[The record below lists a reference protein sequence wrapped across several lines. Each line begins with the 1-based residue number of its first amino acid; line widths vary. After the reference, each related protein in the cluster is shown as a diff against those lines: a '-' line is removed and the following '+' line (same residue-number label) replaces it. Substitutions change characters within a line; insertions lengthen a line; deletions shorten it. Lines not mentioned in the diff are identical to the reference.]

1 MAEVVVAVKS
11 VDRGSQNIQSFG
23 DKLGKLGMSALG
35 INSAMQVASA
45 AMNAFTGTVQGAWRA
60 LGEGAALTTAQG
72 NFERLAGSIGTTADA
87 LRNDLTAATQGMV
100 SQAQLMASAS
110 ELMALGLTRT
120 HDQTVRLGSVAGQLG
135 WNMQH
140 LILELNNMSGLRL
153 DALGLELDKVK
164 AKAKEFEAA
173 GMSAKEAYAEAV
185 ITMGEQKLDI
195 IQLSDAEKAMRQL
208 TTAAEDAGNAFKI
221 AFAQGLAGDMQDLA
235 GGAMAMGD
243 SWKYAA
249 EWAGQYAAITSGFI
263 LRGVTA
269 SGMRMEM
276 DNLRDAFL
284 AAGGSMAEF
293 EERYKGIFDMSGRL
307 SVEQLSLVI
316 QQLEADIAA
325 LKDTAAYANPELRQ
339 MEQWGGIPKEK
350 IRSVTEWTDEAKKAA
365 LAAAEL
371 SDFNISGVEGATQSG
386 IWAVAG
392 AHIQGILD
400 AAEAEAAEA
409 ADKIAQEHQ
418 EAAAAI
424 QEAYTDA
431 ARQASSAFMAALKPD
446 AMPDFGNVD
455 AMRQS
460 AFDMAGAFGLSV
472 PILADM
478 GVQMGVIDEKTAE
491 AAAKAGIFQL
501 ALQNLFGQLA
511 AGNLDVSGFIDA
523 YDALISDL
531 QSKSLV
537 EIQVEL
543 KQVENPARDSWAW
556 LPAEERVQE
565 VEVGV
570 KFTPEQS
577 ALQTALGLIDGI
589 PDNNEKLITFG
600 AEYTAVTDATDTI
613 QKAITAIDATVA
625 YVPDTKLVNAAN
637 VLIDQSHL
645 TVIVDYVT
653 SGTPEIPHRA
663 GGGPVS
669 EGSPYWVGE
678 VGPELFVPWTAGT
691 IIPHGRSGGGKS
703 GDTTINLN
711 VNFSGQVADP
721 RRVVSSIKQGLS
733 DFYAD
738 LLQEGVN
745 W

>member
-35 INSAMQVASA
+35 INSAMQVAGA
-45 AMNAFTGTVQGAWRA
+45 AMTAFTNTVQGAWRA

-100 SQAQLMASAS
+100 SQAELMASAS

-208 TTAAEDAGNAFKI
+208 TAAAEDAGNAFKV
-221 AFAQGLAGDMQDLA
+221 AFAQGLADDMQDLA

-249 EWAGQYAAITSGFI
+249 EWAGQYAAITSGII

-325 LKDTAAYANPELRQ
+325 LKDAAAYANPELRQ

-409 ADKIAQEHQ
+409 ADKIAQELADAFDTAARAASDAFATAMAGLKDDTVPDLIDIFGNFDSSKVNEAIMGMAQ
-418 EAAAAI
+418 SSGAAVSQLGSLGVALGEFTPAMAEAATKAALFQGALEGLTKQWVLGKIDTSAFLTAIEEVQGILAGSLADVQTQLENSARGWAPVAVPAQVDWVDGDPTVAARDPIHVPI
-424 QEAYTDA
+424 QPTIATDA
-431 ARQASSAFMAALKPD
+431 LQQALDPLDGIMAEKTRITFDDPD
-446 AMPDFGNVD
+446 TTAVTRAIDTIIADIDSLPAVVTFDDPDT
-455 AMRQS
+455 S
-460 AFDMAGAFGLSV
+460 AFD
-472 PILADM
+472 
-478 GVQMGVIDEKTAE
+478 AE
-491 AAAKAGIFQL
+491 IRR
-501 ALQNLFGQLA
+501 
-511 AGNLDVSGFIDA
+511 IE
-523 YDALISDL
+523 
-531 QSKSLV
+531 SLRPKVFV
-537 EIQVEL
+537 EI
-543 KQVENPARDSWAW
+543 
-556 LPAEERVQE
+556 
-565 VEVGV
+565 
-570 KFTPEQS
+570 
-577 ALQTALGLIDGI
+577 
-589 PDNNEKLITFG
+589 
-600 AEYTAVTDATDTI
+600 
-613 QKAITAIDATVA
+613 
-625 YVPDTKLVNAAN
+625 VPLAPPP
-637 VLIDQSHL
+637 
-645 TVIVDYVT
+645 T
-653 SGTPEIPHRA
+653 SG
-663 GGGPVS
+663 
-669 EGSPYWVGE
+669 
-678 VGPELFVPWTAGT
+678 GT
-691 IIPHGRSGGGKS
+691 N
-703 GDTTINLN
+703 INMN

-721 RRVVSSIKQGLS
+721 RRVVSSIRQGMS

>member
-249 EWAGQYAAITSGFI
+249 EWAGQYAAITSGII

-325 LKDTAAYANPELRQ
+325 LKDAAAYANPELRQ

-365 LAAAEL
+365 IAAGELA
-371 SDFNISGVEGATQSG
+371 DFNISGVEGATQSG

-400 AAEAEAAEA
+400 AAEAEAAET
-409 ADKIAQEHQ
+409 ADKIAQELSDAFKEVAQ
-418 EAAAAI
+418 AASDAFTTAMAGLKDDTVPDLLDIFGNFDSGKVNEAIMGMAQSSGAAVSQLGALGVALGEFTPAMAEAATKAALFQGALEGLTKQWVLGKIDTSAFLGAIEEVQGILAGSLADVQTQLENSARGWTPVSVPAQVDWVDGDPTVATRDPIHVAI
-424 QEAYTDA
+424 QPTIATDA
-431 ARQASSAFMAALKPD
+431 LQQALDPLDGIMAEKTRITFDDPD
-446 AMPDFGNVD
+446 TTAVTRAIDTIIADIDSLPAVVTFDDPDT
-455 AMRQS
+455 S
-460 AFDMAGAFGLSV
+460 AFD
-472 PILADM
+472 
-478 GVQMGVIDEKTAE
+478 AE
-491 AAAKAGIFQL
+491 IRR
-501 ALQNLFGQLA
+501 
-511 AGNLDVSGFIDA
+511 IE
-523 YDALISDL
+523 
-531 QSKSLV
+531 SLRPKVFV
-537 EIQVEL
+537 EIVPL
-543 KQVENPARDSWAW
+543 APPDVGGGSGGGGGGTPGNPA
-556 LPAEERVQE
+556 
-565 VEVGV
+565 
-570 KFTPEQS
+570 
-577 ALQTALGLIDGI
+577 
-589 PDNNEKLITFG
+589 
-600 AEYTAVTDATDTI
+600 
-613 QKAITAIDATVA
+613 
-625 YVPDTKLVNAAN
+625 
-637 VLIDQSHL
+637 
-645 TVIVDYVT
+645 
-653 SGTPEIPHRA
+653 
-663 GGGPVS
+663 
-669 EGSPYWVGE
+669 
-678 VGPELFVPWTAGT
+678 
-691 IIPHGRSGGGKS
+691 RSGGGKS
-703 GDTTINLN
+703 GDTNINMN

-721 RRVVSSIKQGLS
+721 RRVVSSIRQGMS

>member
-23 DKLGKLGMSALG
+23 DKLSKLGMSALG

-100 SQAQLMASAS
+100 SQAELMANAS
-110 ELMALGLTRT
+110 EMMALGLTRT

-249 EWAGQYAAITSGFI
+249 EWAGQYAAITSGII

-325 LKDTAAYANPELRQ
+325 LKDAAAYANPELRQ

-365 LAAAEL
+365 IAAGELA
-371 SDFNISGVEGATQSG
+371 DFNISGVEGATQSG

-400 AAEAEAAEA
+400 DAEAEAAET
-409 ADKIAQEHQ
+409 ADKIAQELSDAFKEVAQ
-418 EAAAAI
+418 AASDAFTTAMAGLKDDTVPDLLDIFGNFDSAKVNEAIMGMAQSSGAAVSQLGALGVALGEFTPAMAEAATKAALFQGALEGLTKQWVLGKIDTSAFLGAIEEVQGILAGSLADVQTQLENSARGWAPVTVPAQVDWVDGDPTVATRDPIHVAI
-424 QEAYTDA
+424 QPTIATDA
-431 ARQASSAFMAALKPD
+431 LQQALDPLDGIMAEKTRITFDDPD
-446 AMPDFGNVD
+446 TTAVTRAIDTIIADIDSLPAVVTFDDPDT
-455 AMRQS
+455 S
-460 AFDMAGAFGLSV
+460 AFD
-472 PILADM
+472 
-478 GVQMGVIDEKTAE
+478 AE
-491 AAAKAGIFQL
+491 IRR
-501 ALQNLFGQLA
+501 
-511 AGNLDVSGFIDA
+511 IE
-523 YDALISDL
+523 
-531 QSKSLV
+531 SLRPKVFV
-537 EIQVEL
+537 EIVPL
-543 KQVENPARDSWAW
+543 APPDISSGGSGGGGTPGNPA
-556 LPAEERVQE
+556 
-565 VEVGV
+565 
-570 KFTPEQS
+570 
-577 ALQTALGLIDGI
+577 
-589 PDNNEKLITFG
+589 
-600 AEYTAVTDATDTI
+600 
-613 QKAITAIDATVA
+613 
-625 YVPDTKLVNAAN
+625 
-637 VLIDQSHL
+637 
-645 TVIVDYVT
+645 
-653 SGTPEIPHRA
+653 
-663 GGGPVS
+663 
-669 EGSPYWVGE
+669 
-678 VGPELFVPWTAGT
+678 
-691 IIPHGRSGGGKS
+691 RSGGGKS
-703 GDTTINLN
+703 GGTNINMN
-711 VNFSGQVADP
+711 VNFSGQVTDP

>member
-249 EWAGQYAAITSGFI
+249 EWAGQYAAITSGII

-325 LKDTAAYANPELRQ
+325 LKDAAAYANPELRQ

-400 AAEAEAAEA
+400 AAEAEAAET
-409 ADKIAQEHQ
+409 ADKIAQELSDAFKEVAQ
-418 EAAAAI
+418 AASDAFTTAMAGLKDDTVPDLLDIFGNFDSAKVNEAIMGMAQSSGAAVSQLGALGVALGEFTPAMAEAATKAALFQGAREGLTKQWVLGKIDTSAFLGAIEEVQGILAGSLADVQTQLENSARGWTPVSVPAQVDWVDGDPTVATRDPIHVAI
-424 QEAYTDA
+424 QPTIATDA
-431 ARQASSAFMAALKPD
+431 LQQALDPLDGIMGEKTKITFDDPD
-446 AMPDFGNVD
+446 TTAVTRAIDTIIADIDSLPAVVTFDDPDT
-455 AMRQS
+455 S
-460 AFDMAGAFGLSV
+460 AFD
-472 PILADM
+472 
-478 GVQMGVIDEKTAE
+478 AE
-491 AAAKAGIFQL
+491 IRR
-501 ALQNLFGQLA
+501 
-511 AGNLDVSGFIDA
+511 IE
-523 YDALISDL
+523 
-531 QSKSLV
+531 SLRPKVFV
-537 EIQVEL
+537 EIVPL
-543 KQVENPARDSWAW
+543 APPDVGGGSGGGGGGTPGNPA
-556 LPAEERVQE
+556 
-565 VEVGV
+565 
-570 KFTPEQS
+570 
-577 ALQTALGLIDGI
+577 
-589 PDNNEKLITFG
+589 
-600 AEYTAVTDATDTI
+600 
-613 QKAITAIDATVA
+613 
-625 YVPDTKLVNAAN
+625 
-637 VLIDQSHL
+637 
-645 TVIVDYVT
+645 
-653 SGTPEIPHRA
+653 
-663 GGGPVS
+663 
-669 EGSPYWVGE
+669 
-678 VGPELFVPWTAGT
+678 
-691 IIPHGRSGGGKS
+691 RSGGGGK
-703 GDTTINLN
+703 GGTNINMN

>member
-249 EWAGQYAAITSGFI
+249 EWAGQYAAITSGII

-325 LKDTAAYANPELRQ
+325 LKDAAAYANPELRQ

-400 AAEAEAAEA
+400 AAEAEAAET
-409 ADKIAQEHQ
+409 ADKIAQELGDAFK
-418 EAAAAI
+418 EAAQAASDAFTTAMAGLKDDAVPDLIDIFGNFDSGKVNEAIMGMAQSSGAAVSQLGALGVALGEFTPAMAEAATKAALFQGALEGLTKQWVLGKIDTSAFLGAIEEVQGILAGSLADVQTQLENSARGWAPVAVPAQVDWVDGDPTVAARDPIHVPI
-424 QEAYTDA
+424 QPTIATDA
-431 ARQASSAFMAALKPD
+431 LQQALDPLDGIMAEKTRITFDDPD
-446 AMPDFGNVD
+446 TTAVNRAIDTIIADIDSLPAVVTFDDPDT
-455 AMRQS
+455 S
-460 AFDMAGAFGLSV
+460 AFD
-472 PILADM
+472 
-478 GVQMGVIDEKTAE
+478 AE
-491 AAAKAGIFQL
+491 IRR
-501 ALQNLFGQLA
+501 
-511 AGNLDVSGFIDA
+511 IE
-523 YDALISDL
+523 
-531 QSKSLV
+531 SLRPKVFV
-537 EIQVEL
+537 EIVPL
-543 KQVENPARDSWAW
+543 APPDVGGGSGGGGGGTPGNPA
-556 LPAEERVQE
+556 
-565 VEVGV
+565 
-570 KFTPEQS
+570 
-577 ALQTALGLIDGI
+577 
-589 PDNNEKLITFG
+589 
-600 AEYTAVTDATDTI
+600 
-613 QKAITAIDATVA
+613 
-625 YVPDTKLVNAAN
+625 
-637 VLIDQSHL
+637 
-645 TVIVDYVT
+645 
-653 SGTPEIPHRA
+653 
-663 GGGPVS
+663 
-669 EGSPYWVGE
+669 
-678 VGPELFVPWTAGT
+678 
-691 IIPHGRSGGGKS
+691 RSGGGGK
-703 GDTTINLN
+703 GGTNINMN

>member
-23 DKLGKLGMSALG
+23 DKLSKLGMSALG

-72 NFERLAGSIGTTADA
+72 NFDRLAESIGTTSDA

-221 AFAQGLAGDMQDLA
+221 AFAQGLSDNMQDLA

-249 EWAGQYAAITSGFI
+249 QWAGEYAAIVSGFV

-269 SGMRMEM
+269 AGMREEM
-276 DNLRDAFL
+276 NDLRESFI

-293 EERYKGIFDMSGRL
+293 DERYKGIFDMSGRL

-325 LKDTAAYANPELRQ
+325 LKDAAAYANPELRQ

-409 ADKIAQEHQ
+409 ADKIAQELGEAFH
-418 EAAAAI
+418 EAAAS
-424 QEAYTDA
+424 
-431 ARQASSAFMAALKPD
+431 ASSAFTSAIADLKDVKAPDLLDIFGNFDSGKVNEAIMGMAQSSGAAVSQLGALGVALGEFTPAMAEAATKAALFQGALEGLTKQWVLGKIDTSAFLGAIEEVQGILAGSLADVQTQLENSARGWTPVSVPAQVDWVDGDPTVATRDPIHVAIQPTIATDALQQALDPLDGIMAEKTRITFDDPD
-446 AMPDFGNVD
+446 TTAVTRAIDTIIADIDSLPAVVTFDDPDT
-455 AMRQS
+455 S
-460 AFDMAGAFGLSV
+460 AFD
-472 PILADM
+472 
-478 GVQMGVIDEKTAE
+478 AE
-491 AAAKAGIFQL
+491 IRRIE
-501 ALQNLFGQLA
+501 ALRPKVF
-511 AGNLDVSGFIDA
+511 
-523 YDALISDL
+523 
-531 QSKSLV
+531 V
-537 EIQVEL
+537 EIVPL
-543 KQVENPARDSWAW
+543 APPDVGSGGSGGGGTPGNPA
-556 LPAEERVQE
+556 
-565 VEVGV
+565 
-570 KFTPEQS
+570 
-577 ALQTALGLIDGI
+577 
-589 PDNNEKLITFG
+589 
-600 AEYTAVTDATDTI
+600 
-613 QKAITAIDATVA
+613 
-625 YVPDTKLVNAAN
+625 
-637 VLIDQSHL
+637 
-645 TVIVDYVT
+645 
-653 SGTPEIPHRA
+653 
-663 GGGPVS
+663 
-669 EGSPYWVGE
+669 
-678 VGPELFVPWTAGT
+678 
-691 IIPHGRSGGGKS
+691 RSGGGKS
-703 GDTTINLN
+703 GGTNINMN
-711 VNFSGQVADP
+711 VNFSGQVTDP

>member
-23 DKLGKLGMSALG
+23 DKLSKLGMSALG

-100 SQAQLMASAS
+100 SQAELMANAS
-110 ELMALGLTRT
+110 EMMALGLTRT

-221 AFAQGLAGDMQDLA
+221 AFAQGLSDNMQDLA

-249 EWAGQYAAITSGFI
+249 QWAGEYAAIVSGFV

-269 SGMRMEM
+269 AGMREEM
-276 DNLRDAFL
+276 NDLRESFI

-293 EERYKGIFDMSGRL
+293 DERYKGIFDMSGRL

-325 LKDTAAYANPELRQ
+325 LKDAAAYANPELRQ
-339 MEQWGGIPKEK
+339 MEQWGGIPGIPKEN

-365 LAAAEL
+365 IAAAEL
-371 SDFNISGVEGATQSG
+371 ADKPYVGVKNQEALWAEAGRAISATYDG
-386 IWAVAG
+386 FV
-392 AHIQGILD
+392 
-400 AAEAEAAEA
+400 AEAAEA
-409 ADKIAQEHQ
+409 ADKIAQELADAFT
-418 EAAAAI
+418 EAAQAASDAFTTAMSGLKDDAVPDLIDIFGNFDSTKVNEAIMGMAQSSGAAVSQLGALGVALGEFTPAMAEAATKAALFQGALEGLTKQWVLGKIDTSAFLGAIEEVQGILAGSLADVQTQLENSARGWAPVTVPAQVDWVDGDPTVATRDPIHVAI
-424 QEAYTDA
+424 QPTIATDA
-431 ARQASSAFMAALKPD
+431 LQQALDPLDGIMGEKTRITFDDPD
-446 AMPDFGNVD
+446 TTAVTRAIDTIIADIDSLPAVVTFDDPDT
-455 AMRQS
+455 S
-460 AFDMAGAFGLSV
+460 AFD
-472 PILADM
+472 
-478 GVQMGVIDEKTAE
+478 AE
-491 AAAKAGIFQL
+491 IRR
-501 ALQNLFGQLA
+501 
-511 AGNLDVSGFIDA
+511 IE
-523 YDALISDL
+523 
-531 QSKSLV
+531 SLRPKVFV
-537 EIQVEL
+537 EIVPL
-543 KQVENPARDSWAW
+543 APPDISSGGGGGGGGTPGNPA
-556 LPAEERVQE
+556 
-565 VEVGV
+565 
-570 KFTPEQS
+570 
-577 ALQTALGLIDGI
+577 
-589 PDNNEKLITFG
+589 
-600 AEYTAVTDATDTI
+600 
-613 QKAITAIDATVA
+613 
-625 YVPDTKLVNAAN
+625 
-637 VLIDQSHL
+637 
-645 TVIVDYVT
+645 
-653 SGTPEIPHRA
+653 
-663 GGGPVS
+663 
-669 EGSPYWVGE
+669 
-678 VGPELFVPWTAGT
+678 
-691 IIPHGRSGGGKS
+691 RSGGGKS
-703 GDTTINLN
+703 GDTNINMN

-721 RRVVSSIKQGLS
+721 RRVVSSIKQGLG